1 MILVIVALLLRWD
14 IGGAIRSADA
24 DAARVKIGWATA
36 PCVRRGCVVRGRPR
50 AIRIRRAR
58 ESKRRRVVGPNHGRT
73 AGRFSYRH
81 RAPSE
86 FTRFM
91 VDTEHQTRSAPSTR
105 ETLPDATNV
114 CCDAAA
120 NFTTRRGC
128 AAETKFR
135 GMPKRIPKDRSR
147 GSRRLATGARLIAD
161 PNQSRQVQRRGDR
174 SSPAC
179 DRSRG

>member
-1 MILVIVALLLRWD
+1 MDSFFGKD
-14 IGGAIRSADA
+14 IDGAVRRRRA

-36 PCVRRGCVVRGRPR
+36 LAFAAARRSRSPEGDPHSTRG
-50 AIRIRRAR
+50 

-86 FTRFM
+86 FTRFV

-114 CCDAAA
+114 CCGAAA

-128 AAETKFR
+128 AAETKLR
-135 GMPKRIPKDRSR
+135 GMRNASQKTARA